1 MNFRKEAESIK
12 DELIAFRRDIHMYP
26 EASMMEFRT
35 TDKICEKLDEFAIPY
50 RRIEPAGVIAD
61 IKGAK
66 PGKTIAIRADIDAL
80 SIAEKTGLPFAS
92 VNEGLMHACGHDT
105 HATMLMGAAKI
116 LNQHKDELCG
126 NVRLFFQPG
135 EEVCQGAKAI
145 IAQGGMEGVDA
156 AFMIH
161 NGTMMPAGAVILTKG
176 PSHAATDSFKIK
188 VTGKTS
194 HGAAPQVG
202 KDAIVAASAIVM
214 ALQTMVS
221 RWTTPTDPLVVTVGK
236 FHAGSR
242 FNIIS
247 GYAEL
252 EGTCRS
258 YDVELHHSIPAK
270 MEEIAKNTAAAYGCT
285 AEVEYLMMCEP
296 LINDDA
302 MIALAKKAAAKVVDS
317 PDMVLDGIAQMG
329 GEDFSEYSVLV
340 PGCFASLGQGGE
352 LPNHHE
358 CVIHDENTF
367 PIGTAL
373 YCQVAYDYLNG
384 EE

>member
-1 MNFRKEAESIK
+1 MDFRKEAEAIK
-12 DELIAFRRDIHMYP
+12 EELIAFRRDIHMHP

-35 TDKICEKLDEFAIPY
+35 TDKICEKLDEFGIPY

-61 IKGAK
+61 IKGGK

-80 SIAEKTGLPFAS
+80 SITEKTGLPFAS

-135 EEVCQGAKAI
+135 EEVCLGAKAV
-145 IAQGGMEGVDA
+145 IAAGGMEGVDA

-161 NGTMMPAGAVILTKG
+161 NGTMNPVGSVTLTKG

-188 VTGKTS
+188 ITGKTS

-202 KDAIVAASAIVM
+202 RDAVVAGSAIVM

-221 RWTTPTDPLVVTVGK
+221 RWTTPTKPLVVTVGK

-247 GYAEL
+247 GSAEL

-270 MEEIAKNTAAAYGCT
+270 MEEIAKNVAAAYGCT
-285 AEVEYLMMCEP
+285 AEVEYTMMCEP
-296 LINDDA
+296 LINDPA
-302 MIALAKKAAAKVVDS
+302 MIDLVAKSAAKVVDS
-317 PDMVLDGIAQMG
+317 PELVREGVAQMG

-340 PGCFASLGQGGE
+340 PGAFASLGQGGD

-358 CVIHDENTF
+358 CVIHDESTF
-367 PIGTAL
+367 ATGSAL

-384 EE
+384 QE